1 LFADFKEGIILRGE
15 GMTKWISKCRGQVAA
30 LYAVIL
36 VTLVGAIA
44 LGTDVAVM
52 YVNWQHMQ
60 KVADAAALAGANY
73 LAGYTFSGTAAS
85 GCGSEPDAAKTAA
98 NNGLAAAG
106 LTINEPTGTTIRV
119 VAQQTNLPYYF
130 GQVLGLNTYT
140 VAAGATATAG
150 GPIGTVTQG
159 LFPVGLQCTS
169 PCSLSSLDP
178 GQSVSFG
185 AKFVG
190 GLAPGNWQWLDPT
203 GGSGGGDSA
212 LSSAIQ
218 NGASASFTI
227 GDPIQSEPGN
237 KGNSGPVS
245 TALADRLNSC
255 PSIAD
260 PCTSGGGNPSDIP
273 AGDPCL
279 VIVPAVDYHGCTGSC
294 SLTIEGFAEIYLEPA
309 TTTGTNINGC
319 FVSAVAANTIASSTA
334 PALGALQVPVLI
346 Q

>member
-1 LFADFKEGIILRGE
+1 MRRSIGAR
-15 GMTKWISKCRGQVAA
+15 RGQVAG
-30 LYAVIL
+30 LYAAIL

-44 LGTDVAVM
+44 LASDVALM

-85 GCGSEPDAAKTAA
+85 GCGSEPDAAQIAACSYAA
-98 NNGLAAAG
+98 NNGLAVAG
-106 LTINEPTGTTIRV
+106 IAINEPTTSTIRV
-119 VAQQTNLPYYF
+119 VARQNDLPYYF
-130 GQVLGLNTYT
+130 GRVLGLNTYS
-140 VAAGATATAG
+140 VSAGATAAAG

-159 LFPVGLQCTS
+159 LFPVGLQCTA

-185 AKFVG
+185 TKFIG

-227 GDPIQSEPGN
+227 GGTIQSEPGN
-237 KGNSGPVS
+237 KGNSGPVQS
-245 TALADRLNSC
+245 ALASRLNSC
-255 PSIAD
+255 ASIAD

-279 VIVPAVDYHGCTGSC
+279 VIVPAVDYHGCTGNC

-309 TTTGTNINGC
+309 TTTGTSINGC
-319 FVSAVAANTIASSTA
+319 FVSAVAANTIASSSA
-334 PALGALQVPVLI
+334 PALGALQVPILI

>member
-1 LFADFKEGIILRGE
+1 MSRIVG
-15 GMTKWISKCRGQVAA
+15 TCRGQIAA

-36 VTLVGAIA
+36 VTLVGALA
-44 LGTDVAVM
+44 LGSDVALM

-73 LAGYTFSGTAAS
+73 LAGYTFSGTAAA
-85 GCGSEPDAAKTAA
+85 GCGGESDDAKTAACTYAA
-98 NNGLAAAG
+98 NNGLTAAG
-106 LTINEPTGTTIRV
+106 LTIIEPTATTIRV
-119 VAQQTNLPYYF
+119 VAQATDLPYYF
-130 GQVLGLNTYT
+130 GKVLGLSTYT
-140 VAAGATATAG
+140 VSAGATATAG

-159 LFPVGLQCTS
+159 LFPVGLQCTA

-185 AKFVG
+185 SKFVG
-190 GLAPGNWQWLDPT
+190 GLAPGNWQWLNPT

-212 LSSAIQ
+212 LSSAIES
-218 NGASASFTI
+218 GASASFTI
-227 GDPIQSEPGN
+227 GGSIQSEPGN
-237 KGNSGPVS
+237 KGNSGPVK

-255 PSIAD
+255 PSIVD

-279 VIVPAVDYHGCTGSC
+279 VIVPAVDYHGCTGNC

-309 TTTGTNINGC
+309 ATTGTNINGC
-319 FVSAVAANTIASSTA
+319 FVSAVAPNTIASSSA
-334 PALGALQVPVLI
+334 PALGALQVPILI

>member
-1 LFADFKEGIILRGE
+1 MKSLG
-15 GMTKWISKCRGQVAA
+15 TSRGQAAA
-30 LYAVIL
+30 LYSLIVVI
-36 VTLVGAIA
+36 LVGAIA
-44 LGTDVAVM
+44 LGTDVAEM

-73 LAGYTFSGTAAS
+73 RAGYTFSGTAAS
-85 GCGSEPDAAKTAA
+85 GCSGLPDAAKIAA
-98 NNGLAAAG
+98 CTYAADNGLAAAA
-106 LTINEPTGTTIRV
+106 LTITEPTNSTIRV
-119 VAQQTNLPYYF
+119 VAQQTAIPYF
-130 GQVLGLNTYT
+130 FARVLGLDTYA
-140 VAAGATATAG
+140 VAAGATAEAG
-150 GPIGTVTQG
+150 GPVGTVSQG
-159 LFPVGLQCTS
+159 LFPVGLQCTA
-169 PCSLSSLDP
+169 PCRLSSLDP

-212 LSSAIQ
+212 LTSAIAS
-218 NGASASFTI
+218 GVSASFSI
-227 GDPIQSEPGN
+227 GSPIQSEPGN
-237 KGNSGPVS
+237 KGSSS
-245 TALADRLNSC
+245 TVQNALTGRLNSC

-260 PCTSGGGNPSDIP
+260 PCTSAGGNPNDIP

-279 VIVPAVDYHGCTGSC
+279 VVIPAVDYHGCTGNC

-309 TTTGTNINGC
+309 TTTSTNINGC
-319 FVSAVAANTIASSTA
+319 FVSAVVANTIAMSSA